1 MSERDAA
8 IAPTAHYTAHVWKRL
23 GLPYAT
29 MFATR
34 EGARLFWTL
43 RLAGEWLTLLTPKVP
58 TMVEYLAQRH
68 LLIEAALED
77 LSPDRIVELGAGLSR
92 RGVTWAVDKKVR
104 YLEVDL
110 PHMVR
115 AKQAA
120 IDTHLP
126 PRLRADVRARLELA
140 SCDVLS
146 EELPH
151 WLAARLA
158 ESTRPVVVAEGLVG
172 YFAPNERD
180 RLASGIAAA
189 LRAVGGGAFVCDL
202 RSTEGGKAIARA
214 RRGLEL
220 GIKLITRGRGSRAD
234 FLSEDDVRAF
244 FRRAGFTSAEPMD
257 RRRVGRVAHT
267 PSPARIWVAR
277 V

>member
-23 GLPYAT
+23 GLPYASL
-29 MFATR
+29 FATK
-34 EGARLFWTL
+34 EGARMFWGL
-43 RLAGEWLTLLTPKVP
+43 RLLGEWVTLLTPRVP

-68 LLIEAALED
+68 LLIEAALDD
-77 LSPDRIVELGAGLSR
+77 LGPDRIVELGAGLSR
-92 RGVTWAVDKKVR
+92 RGVTWAVDRRVP

-115 AKQAA
+115 AKQSAL
-120 IDTHLP
+120 DLHLP

-146 EELPH
+146 GEFPG
-151 WLAARLA
+151 WLAGRMGVAR
-158 ESTRPVVVAEGLVG
+158 RPVVVAEGLVG
-172 YFAPNERD
+172 YFAPAERD
-180 RLASGIAAA
+180 RLAAGIAEA
-189 LRAVGGGAFVCDL
+189 LRQAGGGAFVCDL
-202 RSTEGGKAIARA
+202 RSNEGGPGMARA
-214 RRGLEL
+214 RQGLEL
-220 GIKLITRGRGSRAD
+220 GIRLVTRGRGSQAD
-234 FLSEDDVRAF
+234 FADADEVRRF
-244 FRRAGFTSAEPMD
+244 FARAGFSAAVSVDPT
-257 RRRVGRVAHT
+257 RVESVARI